1 MAQVLRAVAVLMPLL
16 QQQLSQF
23 LPLLLVL
30 LMSGLRYGL
39 DFGLKPSAYAAL
51 TCAAAV
57 RHLSQ
62 HPQQRGCQV
71 LHAGSKLRMECVY

>member
-39 DFGLKPSAYAAL
+39 DFGLKPSAYAAP
-51 TCAAAV
+51 TCDAAV

-62 HPQQRGCQV
+62 LP
-71 LHAGSKLRMECVY
+71 